1 MSLTTSLNIARSAL
15 NATGGQTAVVSRNI
29 ASVND
34 PNYTRRYANLT
45 TLEGGGVSVS
55 SIGRSTDKVLFDARL
70 DASSQSTMQD
80 SIVAALE
87 RLQNTVG
94 DPESETSAAA
104 LIGKLNDAL
113 QLYAT
118 SPNDN
123 AAAASAVARA
133 NDVARALNDATSA
146 VQSVRSQA
154 DADMASSVGTI
165 NSLLSKLEEVNA
177 TIVGRSSTNE
187 DISDYLDQRDKII
200 SDLSQEIG
208 IKTQIRGN
216 NDLVVFTDSGVT
228 LFETKARTVTFQATP
243 GYNAA
248 TPGNAVYVDGVPVT
262 GDSASMG
269 IRSGRLAGLA
279 AIRDDY
285 APRYQA
291 QLDEI
296 ARGLIQ
302 SFAESDQSGG
312 ALPDVPG
319 LFTWSG
325 NPAIPGVG
333 AVSGLAG
340 EIRVAASVDPAQ
352 GGNAKLL
359 RDGGISGNPAYVYN
373 STNAAGFTDRL
384 QGLIDSLGA
393 SQAFDPSAG
402 LGANATLASFASG
415 SAGWLQEARKS
426 ATADAT
432 YSTALLNRATESLS
446 NASGVNLDEEMTI
459 MLELER
465 SYQASAKLMSAVN
478 DLFQTLLDS
487 V

>member
-1 MSLTTSLNIARSAL
+1 MAL
-15 NATGGQTAVVSRNI
+15 H
-29 ASVND
+29 
-34 PNYTRRYANLT
+34 
-45 TLEGGGVSVS
+45 
-55 SIGRSTDKVLFDARL
+55 
-70 DASSQSTMQD
+70 
-80 SIVAALE
+80 
-87 RLQNTVG
+87 
-94 DPESETSAAA
+94 
-104 LIGKLNDAL
+104 
-113 QLYAT
+113 
-118 SPNDN
+118 
-123 AAAASAVARA
+123 
-133 NDVARALNDATSA
+133 
-146 VQSVRSQA
+146 
-154 DADMASSVGTI
+154 
-165 NSLLSKLEEVNA
+165 
-177 TIVGRSSTNE
+177 
-187 DISDYLDQRDKII
+187 
-200 SDLSQEIG
+200 
-208 IKTQIRGN
+208 
-216 NDLVVFTDSGVT
+216 
-228 LFETKARTVTFQATP
+228 
-243 GYNAA
+243 
-248 TPGNAVYVDGVPVT
+248 
-262 GDSASMG
+262 
-269 IRSGRLAGLA
+269 SGRLAGLA

-325 NPAIPGVG
+325 DPAIPGTG

-415 SAGWLQEARKS
+415 SAGWLEEARKS
-426 ATADAT
+426 ATADAS
-432 YSTALLNRATESLS
+432 YSTALLTRATESLS